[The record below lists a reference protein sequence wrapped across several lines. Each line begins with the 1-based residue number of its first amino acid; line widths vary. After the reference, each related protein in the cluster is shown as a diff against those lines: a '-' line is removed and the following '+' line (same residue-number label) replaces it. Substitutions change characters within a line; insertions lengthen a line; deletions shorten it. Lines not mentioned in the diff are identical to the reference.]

1 LFAASARSAG
11 DHLECDG
18 PQQGIVKLYR
28 TTGTMPACRTI
39 TMGFVEPSTAGSS
52 APDDV
57 CVNRSVMT
65 PAMIRSP
72 SPISR
77 SS

>member
-1 LFAASARSAG
+1 
-11 DHLECDG
+11 
-18 PQQGIVKLYR
+18 
-28 TTGTMPACRTI
+28 MPACRT
-39 TMGFVEPSTAGSS
+39 TVAMGFVEPSAAGST

>member
-1 LFAASARSAG
+1 
-11 DHLECDG
+11 
-18 PQQGIVKLYR
+18 
-28 TTGTMPACRTI
+28 MPACRTTI
-39 TMGFVEPSTAGSS
+39 AMGFVEPSAARSD
-52 APDDV
+52 APDDI